1 VLCRLPG
8 IEAEMIS
15 VSCKIP
21 PSLYHSIHCGGVLR
35 GVSRDHR
42 RWVKQASASKDQ
54 LTDEFADR
62 STLELSGVPDQ
73 KALSAF
79 AYKNFCLSFPSWHLS
94 SLKQA

>member
-62 STLELSGVPDQ
+62 STLELSGVPDLI
-73 KALSAF
+73 KKRSRHSHIKIFVFLF
-79 AYKNFCLSFPSWHLS
+79 RHGT
-94 SLKQA
+94 SLV